1 MLLKKIFKKN
11 SIFNNQD
18 YIYLNLSYV
27 IQCLFGFFI
36 ILNILLNK
44 DFYYLGIFTQIYTFF
59 IIIGHLFAFGIG
71 DSLMRNIPIYTK
83 NNQKKIF
90 TSAIF
95 LGFFLGTTFLIVIY
109 FFMTIYENV
118 IFKYKYIFNHYLL
131 FSILIFS
138 INKIHYAFFN
148 SQRKIKIFSFMNAL
162 RPILIFI
169 FLVVIIKY
177 YSKEYLAIIFFYT
190 ELIIF
195 FICLY
200 LSSSFLT
207 FKFNLFKY
215 LNLNFMFGRKIL
227 LNNILA
233 ESLIKVDIICLS
245 IFLNPFFVGIYSLG
259 SFFFE
264 GFYQF
269 LISIKNNINPQ
280 LSRLYHKKKYD
291 DIFTLS
297 KISQKISFYLSLIF
311 FILNIVIYFFIREF
325 ELNFEESA
333 IILIIL
339 SLGILFY
346 SLIIPIENIF
356 AQINKPNIQSLYM
369 SSLFVLNVF
378 FNIIFIRK
386 YGVYGAAIG
395 TSCSYLISIFI
406 FYIILKKN
414 FITNNL
420 KNE

>member
-1 MLLKKIFKKN
+1 
-11 SIFNNQD
+11 
-18 YIYLNLSYV
+18 
-27 IQCLFGFFI
+27 
-36 ILNILLNK
+36 
-44 DFYYLGIFTQIYTFF
+44 
-59 IIIGHLFAFGIG
+59 
-71 DSLMRNIPIYTK
+71 
-83 NNQKKIF
+83 
-90 TSAIF
+90 
-95 LGFFLGTTFLIVIY
+95 
-109 FFMTIYENV
+109 
-118 IFKYKYIFNHYLL
+118 
-131 FSILIFS
+131 
-138 INKIHYAFFN
+138 
-148 SQRKIKIFSFMNAL
+148 
-162 RPILIFI
+162 
-169 FLVVIIKY
+169 
-177 YSKEYLAIIFFYT
+177 
-190 ELIIF
+190 
-195 FICLY
+195 
-200 LSSSFLT
+200 
-207 FKFNLFKY
+207 
-215 LNLNFMFGRKIL
+215 MFGRKIL

-245 IFLNPFFVGIYSLG
+245 IFLSPFFVGIYSLG